1 MTHQRPQTEK
11 HSHPSLT
18 ESPLFWICVFGGM
31 ALLGLAIIG
40 PKYAQRHGRL
50 VQQYEARTAAQTR
63 ELEPLPIDSATEVG
77 QQQHA
82 VPRPRGGDA
91 RPLLIVIGAI
101 VLAAATGLVLQRI
114 RSRNSART
122 GGAQQTG
129 APKR

>member
-1 MTHQRPQTEK
+1 MTHQRPQTER
-11 HSHPSLT
+11 HSRPSLA

-63 ELEPLPIDSATEVG
+63 ELEPLPTDSATEVG
-77 QQQHA
+77 QQQRA

-114 RSRNSART
+114 RSRNPERG